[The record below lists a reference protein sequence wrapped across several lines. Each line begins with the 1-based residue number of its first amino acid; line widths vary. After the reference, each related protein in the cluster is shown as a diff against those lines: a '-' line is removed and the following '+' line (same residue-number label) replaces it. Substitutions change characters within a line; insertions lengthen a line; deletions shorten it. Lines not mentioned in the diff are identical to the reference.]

1 MGDRLWQT
9 GQKWFVKTNPRLDPV
24 NNIIIICEPFFVI
37 KANSGG
43 VSAETIGCAACRC
56 WTRCRRK
63 TFGCQLWVLGNAI
76 FLRIHGHESENNELH
91 GNDFQHV
98 RRGGGTSAKIWC
110 RIMWGWGASVS
121 RWWMRMMHYFQKM
134 CRNPNKNIGKVNVRN
149 YLRCFRRN
157 TSNTSQSLCRKEVV
171 YPPKMMLLRS
181 SLGYLSSVDFEQSS
195 WTSWAAQILETSS
208 FSVDSSCAVHASCRF
223 LISLRSQ
230 G

>member
-1 MGDRLWQT
+1 MDDWWERIVNSLTEFAVGREEFITAEYNGWSPVTNWSKMICQNEPQAGSCKQHNYYLWT
-9 GQKWFVKTNPRLDPV
+9 
-24 NNIIIICEPFFVI
+24 FFVR

-43 VSAETIGCAACRC
+43 ASGKTIGCAACRC
-56 WTRCRRK
+56 WTKCRRK

-121 RWWMRMMHYFQKM
+121 RWWMRMMHYFQKI

-149 YLRCFRRN
+149 CLRCFRRN
-157 TSNTSQSLCRKEVV
+157 TSDTSQSLCRQKLYIYQRWCFWDQVWV
-171 YPPKMMLLRS
+171 IYRL
-181 SLGYLSSVDFEQSS
+181 
-195 WTSWAAQILETSS
+195 
-208 FSVDSSCAVHASCRF
+208 
-223 LISLRSQ
+223 
-230 G
+230 